1 MSDQRHYSHWES
13 FGNGATVVIH
23 FGDRSIVLQG
33 DDAAEFVR
41 RADTTN
47 GTYTD
52 ADLCA
57 EYADVVNG
65 GAA

>member
-1 MSDQRHYSHWES
+1 MSDQRHYSNWES

-33 DDAAEFVR
+33 NDAAEFVR

-47 GTYTD
+47 GG
-52 ADLCA
+52 A
-57 EYADVVNG
+57 E
-65 GAA
+65 